1 MVRMRLDEAMRSCGH
16 VDTGGEDKENK
27 EGNDDDS
34 GTNTEWGMA
43 LALDRDLLRGTSS
56 RCATFA
62 SNPLIDRSRHENSD
76 VFEIMNMEIWVG
88 AIICMRRP
96 RSCLFPHFSPLI
108 LSFACAHFLRV
119 CTSHFRPS
127 LHA

>member
-88 AIICMRRP
+88 AILCMRRP
-96 RSCLFPHFSPLI
+96 PACRFPHFFTFDLEFCVR
-108 LSFACAHFLRV
+108 SFPPC
-119 CTSHFRPS
+119 
-127 LHA
+127 LHISF